1 MRIVPLS
8 GVALVLKKKNKKIVE
23 CTRSTPYCRRTL
35 REQRGLIKHY
45 WNFVW
50 SSLTL
55 MIVPNPKIG
64 SLVRRLSPQLSTPLS
79 ESWSRT
85 LLHYEYG
92 SELKYEKYEAD
103 YD

>member
-1 MRIVPLS
+1 
-8 GVALVLKKKNKKIVE
+8 
-23 CTRSTPYCRRTL
+23 
-35 REQRGLIKHY
+35 
-45 WNFVW
+45 
-50 SSLTL
+50 